1 MSNMGPYPEGQYNQ
15 QPGGYVPGGFGPRPD
30 EKNSLG
36 VWSLCLG
43 IASFLCCGIVTGIPS
58 IIVGYLGIQA
68 ANEGRATNKGMS
80 IAGVVLGAI
89 SVVLFIIAVAT
100 GALSDILNNLNS

>member
-1 MSNMGPYPEGQYNQ
+1 
-15 QPGGYVPGGFGPRPD
+15 
-30 EKNSLG
+30 
-36 VWSLCLG
+36 
-43 IASFLCCGIVTGIPS
+43 
-58 IIVGYLGIQA
+58 
-68 ANEGRATNKGMS
+68 MS

>member
-1 MSNMGPYPEGQYNQ
+1 MSNMGPYPDGQYNQ

-43 IASFLCCGIVTGIPS
+43 IVSFFCCGLITGIPS

-68 ANEGRATNKGMS
+68 ANEGRATNMGMS
-80 IAGVVLGAI
+80 FAGIVM
-89 SVVLFIIAVAT
+89 SVVGPVLSIVLF
-100 GALSDILNNLNS
+100 